1 MRTVASTRFAFP
13 PGRRLVGSAKLL
25 AVIEPTFGYTDSDG
39 LDIAYAVYGDG
50 PVDVLVVTGMIGH
63 IGMSEE
69 LPWYREVV
77 ERVPSFARLIMMDK
91 RGEGLSD
98 GHASMATFEDAI
110 DDVRCVLDAV
120 GSERAVIM
128 VSTDACPLGI
138 LFAATHPDRVAGLVC
153 REGWAR
159 PFASAEESIE
169 SKGPRTDFMRDLLD
183 LCRREWGTGGFLAIT
198 VDGAPDEETLRSA
211 AARWERS
218 VATPRRAEQR
228 FWLFGHTDVRSVLP
242 LVSCPTLVVHN
253 RGDFGYPPESGR
265 FVAEHVAHG
274 TFVELPYDRIY
285 SWSGDA
291 EHAALDH
298 IERFVREELGVAT
311 TTAQRLLMTVLFA
324 DIVDSTRTAREAGD
338 EAWRHRLDRFEAD
351 TALIVGRRRGAVV
364 KTTGDGVMAT
374 FDGPGRAVEA
384 TLALRDHARSLGLEL
399 RAGLHTGE
407 IERRGD
413 DISGLAVHLA
423 SRVQSLAVP
432 GEIVVSSTVV
442 DLTIG
447 SDIEYQPRS
456 TEDDLKGFD
465 RTFSLF
471 TVCGAGARRPA
482 ALPS

>member
-1 MRTVASTRFAFP
+1 MGWETVA
-13 PGRRLVGSAKLL
+13 V
-25 AVIEPTFGYTDSDG
+25 EPRFGYVDSDG

-98 GHASMATFEDAI
+98 GRGRLATFEDAI

-120 GSERAVIM
+120 GSVRAVVL

-159 PFASAEESIE
+159 PFSSAEESIA
-169 SKGPRTDFMRDLLD
+169 SDGPRTVFMRELLD
-183 LCRREWGTGGFLAIT
+183 LVRREWGTGGFLSIT

-211 AARWERS
+211 AARWERA
-218 VATPRRAEQR
+218 VATPRRAEER
-228 FWLFGHTDVRSVLP
+228 LWMFGYTDVRPVLP

-253 RGDFGYPPESGR
+253 RGDFGYRPEWGR
-265 FVAEHVAHG
+265 YVADNVANG
-274 TFVELPYDRIY
+274 TFVELPYDKIY
-285 SWSGDA
+285 SWTGEA
-291 EHAALDH
+291 EHAALDQV
-298 IERFVREELGVAT
+298 ERFVRDELGVRDAP
-311 TTAQRLLMTVLFA
+311 AQRLLMTVMFT
-324 DIVDSTRTAREAGD
+324 DIVDSTRAASAAGD
-338 EAWRHRLDRFEAD
+338 QAWRRRLARFETD
-351 TALIVGRRRGAVV
+351 TALIIGRQRGTVI
-364 KTTGDGVMAT
+364 KSTGDGILAT

-384 TLALRDHARSLGLEL
+384 SIEVRDHARSLGLEL

-407 IERRGD
+407 IERRAN
-413 DISGLAVHLA
+413 DISGLAVNLA
-423 SRVQSLAVP
+423 SRVQGVAAP
-432 GEIVVSSTVV
+432 GEIVVTRTVV

-447 SDIEYQPRS
+447 SDHKYEQRT
-456 TEDDLKGFD
+456 TERDLKGFD
-465 RTFSLF
+465 DRTFALY
-471 TVCGAGARRPA
+471 TVH
-482 ALPS
+482 

>member
-1 MRTVASTRFAFP
+1 MT
-13 PGRRLVGSAKLL
+13 
-25 AVIEPTFGYTDSDG
+25 EPRFGYADSDG
-39 LDIAYAVYGDG
+39 LDIAYVVYGAG

-77 ERVPSFARLIMMDK
+77 ERVPNFARLIMMDK

-98 GHASMATFEDAI
+98 GRGSLATFDDAI

-120 GSERAVIM
+120 GSDRAVIL
-128 VSTDACPLGI
+128 VGTDACPLGI
-138 LFAATHPDRVAGLVC
+138 LFAATHPERVAGLVC

-159 PFASAEESIE
+159 PFTVPDDSIE
-169 SKGPRTDFMRDLLD
+169 AKGPRTEFMRELLD
-183 LCRREWGTGGFLAIT
+183 LVRSEWGTGGFLAIT
-198 VDGAPDEETLRSA
+198 VDGAPDEATLRSA

-228 FWLFGHTDVRSVLP
+228 FWVFGHTDVRSVLP

-253 RGDFGYPPESGR
+253 RGDFGYPPELGR
-265 FVAEHVAHG
+265 YVAEHVADG
-274 TFVELPYDRIY
+274 SFVELPFDKIY
-285 SWSGDA
+285 SWNGEA

-298 IERFVREELGVAT
+298 IERFVREQLGVAAT
-311 TTAQRLLMTVLFA
+311 AAQRMLMTVLFT
-324 DIVDSTRTAREAGD
+324 DIVDSTRNAREAGD

-351 TALIVGRRRGAVV
+351 TALIVGRGRGTVV

-374 FDGPGRAVEA
+374 FDGPGRAVA
-384 TLALRDHARSLGLEL
+384 ASLALREHARGLGLEL

-407 IERRGD
+407 IERRAD

-423 SRVQSLAVP
+423 SRVQHLAGP
-432 GEIVVSSTVV
+432 GEVVVSRTIV

-447 SDIEYQPRS
+447 SGLEYEPRVV
-456 TEDDLKGFD
+456 EDDLKGFD
-465 RTFSLF
+465 RTFALF
-471 TVCGAGARRPA
+471 TVC
-482 ALPS
+482 